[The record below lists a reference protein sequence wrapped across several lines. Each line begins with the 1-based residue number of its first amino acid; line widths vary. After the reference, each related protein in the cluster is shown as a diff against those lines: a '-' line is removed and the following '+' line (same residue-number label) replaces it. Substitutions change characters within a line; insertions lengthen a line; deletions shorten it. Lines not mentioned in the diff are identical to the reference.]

1 MGNEMIE
8 LRNVTKEYDLPPGQP
23 GQLVAA
29 DRLTLDVP
37 DGEVFGLVGPNGAGK
52 STTLKMICGLLLP
65 TAGHIKVNDV
75 DVESHPEAA
84 QQHIGYLADFFNVYD
99 ELKVWEYVDYFAR
112 AYKLPPAQIPARVRE
127 VIAQMGLETK
137 YDASVAGLS
146 RGMKQ
151 RLGIARAIIHDPPL
165 LVLDEPASGLDPKA
179 RLELKDLL
187 RAMNRSGKTIFI
199 TSHVLPDLEEICTSL
214 AILEKGKLLRH
225 GKIADVMR
233 SAGQTRRVRLRAA
246 TPEFALA
253 PWLAAQPNVSEVQ
266 ENAGAT
272 EFIFPGS
279 DADLAALLRAAILA
293 GAAIYSAEEK
303 TDSLEELFAR
313 LSTGEVM

>member
-1 MGNEMIE
+1 MIE

-23 GQLVAA
+23 GQLVAT
-29 DRLTLDVP
+29 DCLTLDVA

-52 STTLKMICGLLLP
+52 STTLKMICGLMLP
-65 TAGHIKVNDV
+65 TSGHIRVNGV
-75 DVESHPEAA
+75 DVETKPEAA

-112 AYKLPPAQIPARVRE
+112 AYKLPAEKIPARVRE

-137 YDASVAGLS
+137 YDANVAGLS

-151 RLGIARAIIHDPPL
+151 RLGIARAIVHDPPL

-187 RAMNRSGKTIFI
+187 RAMHRSGKTIFI

-233 SAGQTRRVRLRAA
+233 SAGQTRRVRFRTASA
-246 TPEFALA
+246 GFALGQ
-253 PWLAAQPNVSEVQ
+253 WLAAQPNVSEIQ
-266 ENAGAT
+266 EGPASV
-272 EFIFPGS
+272 EFIFPGT
-279 DADLAALLRAAILA
+279 DTDLAELIRAAILA
-293 GAAIYSAEEK
+293 GAPIYSAEEK